1 MIISLIAAVD
11 EHGGIG
17 RNGRMPWR
25 LSDDLKHFRAL
36 TLGHHVLMGRKT
48 YATVAGRLPGR
59 KLLVLSHNPAFR
71 ADDALVFASFEA
83 ALAEAQAAGE
93 EDLFVIGGAE
103 VFASALPLA
112 QRFYLTRV
120 KTVADCDVFFP
131 AFDMGQWK
139 LLSQQDFAAGG
150 KNDHDFTIFELARKQ

>member
-17 RNGRMPWR
+17 RNGRMPWH

-71 ADDALVFASFEA
+71 ADDALVLPSFEA
-83 ALAEAQAAGE
+83 AEAEARAAGE
-93 EDLFVIGGAE
+93 EELFVIGGAE
-103 VFASALPLA
+103 LFALALPLA
-112 QRFYLTRV
+112 QRFYLTQV

-131 AFDMGQWK
+131 EFSMDEWK
-139 LLSQQDFAAGG
+139 LQSQQHFAAGNR
-150 KNDHDFTIFELARKQ
+150 NDHDFTIYELTRKQ

>member
-17 RNGRMPWR
+17 RNGRMPWH

-59 KLLVLSHNPAFR
+59 KLLVLSHNLGFR
-71 ADDALVFASFEA
+71 ADDALVLASFEA
-83 ALAEAQAAGE
+83 AEAEARAAGE
-93 EDLFVIGGAE
+93 EELFVIGGAE
-103 VFASALPLA
+103 LFALALPRA

-131 AFDMGQWK
+131 EFNMDEWK
-139 LLSQQDFAAGG
+139 LQSQQDFAAGNR
-150 KNDHDFTIFELARKQ
+150 NDHDFTIYELARKQ

>member
-17 RNGRMPWR
+17 LRGTMPWH

-59 KLLVLSHNPAFR
+59 KLLVLSHNLAFR
-71 ADDALVFASFEA
+71 ADDALVLPSFEA
-83 ALAEAQAAGE
+83 ALAGAQAAGE
-93 EDLFVIGGAE
+93 EELFVIGGAQI
-103 VFASALPLA
+103 FALALPQA

-131 AFDMGQWK
+131 EFDMGQWK
-139 LLSQQDFAAGG
+139 LHRQQDFAAGD
-150 KNDHDFTIFELARKQ
+150 KNDHDFTIYELVRAE

>member
-1 MIISLIAAVD
+1 MIITLIAAVD

-17 RNGRMPWR
+17 RNGQMPWR

-48 YATVAGRLPGR
+48 YATVAGKLPGR

-71 ADDALVFASFEA
+71 ADDALVFSTFDA
-83 ALAEAQAAGE
+83 ALAEAQSAGE
-93 EDLFVIGGAE
+93 EELFVIGGAQ
-103 VFASALPLA
+103 VFARALPLA

-131 AFDMGQWK
+131 EFDIHEWK
-139 LLSQQDFAAGG
+139 LLGEQDFPAGN
-150 KNDHDFTIFELARKQ
+150 KNEHAFTISTLGRK